1 MLINEHL
8 TKHAD
13 KCCLRKTMQDNEQLS
28 HIFLQMLTLICDIL
42 IFFWLYIADLLLNCI
57 NDAYFILNF
66 EIIKSGIMRQFH
78 WA

>member
-42 IFFWLYIADLLLNCI
+42 IFFLLYIADLLLNCI

-78 WA
+78 WP